1 MDIILAS
8 QSPRR
13 KQLLTTLGLEFKVIP
28 SKFDE
33 SIIKYN
39 NSPSKYCETLA
50 LKKAEYIANIH
61 HEKLVI
67 GADTI
72 VVCDNE
78 IFPKPKNKFMASYYL
93 SKLSGKSHQVFTGIS
108 LILNQK
114 KHTFHESTTV
124 TFKNLSKIE
133 IEYYINNFNPM
144 DKAGAYG
151 IQDWSS
157 IFVKNINGCYFNV
170 VGFPISRV
178 YTELKL
184 FNSKIIENL
193 LVVKIENM

>member
-1 MDIILAS
+1 MEIILAS

-13 KQLLTTLGLEFKVIP
+13 KQILSTLGLKFKVIP
-28 SKFDE
+28 SEFDE

-39 NSPSKYCETLA
+39 NIPSEYCETLA
-50 LKKAEYIANIH
+50 FRKAEYIANKQH
-61 HEKLVI
+61 NKLVI

-72 VVCDNE
+72 VICDNE
-78 IFPKPKNKFMASYYL
+78 ILQKPKNVQMASTFL
-93 SKLSGKSHQVFTGIS
+93 KKLSGKSHQVFTGIS
-108 LILNQK
+108 FILNHKQ
-114 KHTFHESTTV
+114 HTFHESTTV
-124 TFKNLSKIE
+124 KFKKLSNYE
-133 IEYYINNFNPM
+133 INHYIYNFNPM
-144 DKAGAYG
+144 DKAGGYG

-157 IFVKNINGCYFNV
+157 IFVKSINGCYFNV

-178 YTELKL
+178 YSELQL